1 MKNREIANRIAELH
15 YPNEPNV
22 IHDQKYRLVRMKTL
36 ADQVESELNLLTIP
50 VVSVSLPS
58 VDDAGIIA
66 VEISEIN
73 NEMTAQEQAF
83 FIAGFSECIKY
94 LEMQSNE
101 R

>member
-50 VVSVSLPS
+50 VVSKS
-58 VDDAGIIA
+58 VNCDLCGNTGYLIAENGEVGID
-66 VEISEIN
+66 
-73 NEMTAQEQAF
+73 
-83 FIAGFSECIKY
+83 K
-94 LEMQSNE
+94 

>member
-1 MKNREIANRIAELH
+1 MSKEKEILEKYKALH
-15 YPNEPNV
+15 
-22 IHDQKYRLVRMKTL
+22 IGG
-36 ADQVESELNLLTIP
+36 
-50 VVSVSLPS
+50 VSVSLPS
-58 VDDAGIIA
+58 VGDAGAIA

-83 FIAGFSECIKY
+83 FIAGFSECVKY

>member
-50 VVSVSLPS
+50 VVVSS
-58 VDDAGIIA
+58 CVDKDTLIKDLDDKRIVGTTLNNDMWHYCRKETAEHLLDKYEIIP
-66 VEISEIN
+66 
-73 NEMTAQEQAF
+73 
-83 FIAGFSECIKY
+83 K
-94 LEMQSNE
+94 
-101 R
+101 

>member
-1 MKNREIANRIAELH
+1 MDKLQELRNEILTLKNYGVINKEEEKSLLNKLNAIREQLRIG
-15 YPNEPNV
+15 
-22 IHDQKYRLVRMKTL
+22 D
-36 ADQVESELNLLTIP
+36 
-50 VVSVSLPS
+50 VSVSLPS
-58 VDDAGIIA
+58 VDDAVIIA
-66 VEISEIN
+66 VEIAEIN